1 MEIKDISSNLNS
13 EDEVIDFIDDEPEF
27 EELNNE
33 ENGCPCDAFGVCP
46 FDANS
51 GYDCRNYCGVGV
63 G

>member
-46 FDANS
+46 LFEPIKDDAD
-51 GYDCRNYCGVGV
+51 GEI
-63 G
+63 